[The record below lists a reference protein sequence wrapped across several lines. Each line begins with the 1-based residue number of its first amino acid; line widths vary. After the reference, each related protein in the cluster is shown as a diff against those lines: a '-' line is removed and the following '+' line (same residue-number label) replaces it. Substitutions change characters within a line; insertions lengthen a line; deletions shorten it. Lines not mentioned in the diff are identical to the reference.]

1 MQRSVTDNITK
12 DAWKKLD
19 EPEMIERPNLDSYV
33 FCRVLV
39 DEVTLNNQIGMEEI
53 GLGGAGEDE
62 DEEGGAGGL
71 TQEETFPSG
80 SQLFVRY
87 AVIRELILEGKV
99 ELLM

>member
-39 DEVTLNNQIGMEEI
+39 DEVTLNNQIGLEDI
-53 GLGGAGEDE
+53 GLGGNGGED
-62 DEEGGAGGL
+62 DEGGAGGL
-71 TQEETFPSG
+71 TQEETFRSG